1 MKMVNNHRETC
12 TNGSRKKRSD
22 LKQVDDG
29 NEINMVKNCLT
40 SDNFNFQRV
49 QKDDDDENIFFLA
62 KKKVFNIQQTVFIIL
77 LFLR

>member
-1 MKMVNNHRETC
+1 MYKWQQ
-12 TNGSRKKRSD
+12 KKRSD